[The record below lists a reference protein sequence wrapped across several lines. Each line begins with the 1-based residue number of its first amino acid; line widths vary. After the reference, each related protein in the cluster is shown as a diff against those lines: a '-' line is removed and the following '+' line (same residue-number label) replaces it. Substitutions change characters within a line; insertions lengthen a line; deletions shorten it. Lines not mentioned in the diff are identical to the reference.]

1 MRLGIIGM
9 GHVGRAMAGLFSPFA
24 DLVTYDQT
32 QGDTYP
38 KAELLG
44 CAFAMVCVGTP
55 MRPDGSCDLTQVE
68 AAINRLPV
76 ERVLLRSTVPP
87 GTTDRLAAVSGKQVC
102 FCPEYFGE
110 SNYLSNFHAGGPSSV
125 PFMIVG
131 GPPSA
136 RRTIIDDLSSMMGP
150 DKTYFQCS
158 AREAEI
164 VKYMENSY
172 LAMKVTF
179 VNEFFEICRT
189 FDADWHTVREGW
201 LLDPRVERSH
211 TGVFVAARGFSG
223 RCLPKDV
230 SAIIEASKAAG
241 YAPQLLE
248 EVMVSNRRFQTLS
261 VDLSP
266 TLDQPLPATPV
277 RLGGAT
283 RVRGD

>member
-9 GHVGRAMAGLFSPFA
+9 GHVGSTMAGLFSPFA

-38 KAELLG
+38 EAELRR

-55 MRPDGSCDLTQVE
+55 MHADGSCDLTQVE
-68 AAINRLPV
+68 AAIERLPL
-76 ERVLLRSTVPP
+76 ERALLRSTVPP
-87 GTTDRLAAVSGKQVC
+87 GTTDRLAAASGKQIC
-102 FCPEYFGE
+102 FSPEYFGE
-110 SNYLSNFHAGGPSSV
+110 SSYLSSFHAGGPSSV

-136 RRTIIDDLSSMMGP
+136 RRTFIDDLSSMMGP

-158 AREAEI
+158 AREAEVI
-164 VKYMENSY
+164 KYMENSY

-179 VNEFFEICRT
+179 VNEFFEICKA
-189 FDADWHTVREGW
+189 FKADWHAVREGW

-230 SAIIEASKAAG
+230 RAIVEASKIAG
-241 YAPQLLE
+241 YAPHLLE
-248 EVMVSNRRFQTLS
+248 EVLASNQRFQSLS
-261 VDLSP
+261 NEPSSS
-266 TLDQPLPATPV
+266 AE
-277 RLGGAT
+277 
-283 RVRGD
+283 